1 MKTIIFVCH
10 GNICRSPAAEWIMK
24 HLLQAYNLEEDFF
37 VFSRATSLEE
47 IGNDIYP
54 PMKRALYNK
63 EIPFFEHHAKRITLE
78 EINKADYVFYMD
90 SLNLRYMERLFGN
103 LPEKCQ
109 IITKYSENISFI
121 DDPWYTGQFDEVVE
135 QISECCENII
145 TKLLIKNRNN

>member
-1 MKTIIFVCH
+1 MKTIIFICH

-63 EIPFFEHHAKRITLE
+63 EIPFFEHHAKRITLDE
-78 EINKADYVFYMD
+78 LYKADYVFYMD
-90 SLNLRYMERLFGN
+90 ELNKRYMERLFGN
-103 LPEKCQ
+103 LQEKCQ

-135 QISECCENII
+135 QITECCQDII
-145 TKLLIKNRNN
+145 KKLLLKVR

>member
-1 MKTIIFVCH
+1 MKTIIFICH

-24 HLLQAYNLEEDFF
+24 YLLQRYNLEEDFF
-37 VFSRATSLEE
+37 VLSRATSLEE

-63 EIPFFEHHAKRITLE
+63 EIPFYSHHAQRISQDDLDR
-78 EINKADYVFYMD
+78 ADYVFYMD
-90 SLNLRYMERLFGN
+90 TLNKSYMERLFGQ

-109 IITKYSENISFI
+109 IITKYSKNIGFI

-135 QISECCENII
+135 QITECCENII
-145 TKLLIKNRNN
+145 TELLLKNR

>member
-24 HLLQAYNLEEDFF
+24 YLLQRYSLEGDFF
-37 VFSRATSLEE
+37 VLSRATSLEE

-63 EIPFFEHHAKRITLE
+63 EIPFYEHHAKRITKE
-78 EINKADYVFYMD
+78 ELDKADYVFYMD
-90 SLNLRYMERLFGN
+90 ELNKRYMERLFGN
-103 LPEKCQ
+103 LPEKCH
-109 IITKYSENISFI
+109 IITKFSENYAFI

-135 QISECCENII
+135 QITECCENII
-145 TKLLIKNRNN
+145 KKLLVKSR